1 MEQQQ
6 QQELNQQAIQ
16 QSNQQETQQNKTKNI
31 TMSSKQRKRK
41 SGLGLYMKN
50 IITKKVVIP
59 FTIVG
64 LNIRELLEKKL
75 KNDLEGK
82 CIEEGYIQKKS
93 IRIINYSSGVIKGN
107 NVVFDVMI
115 ECLICNL
122 SEGHKF
128 KVKVMNVTK
137 AGLRCEALEDI
148 SPVDVFIARD
158 HNYNNKYFNSI
169 KKEDIIQVR
178 VLAQRYEL
186 NDEKISVIAELITP
200 KRRKLTD
207 TTSKKSKPKLILE

>member
-1 MEQQQ
+1 MNQETTQEITQEINQQPIQ
-6 QQELNQQAIQ
+6 QLNQQ
-16 QSNQQETQQNKTKNI
+16 KDTKNI
-31 TMSSKQRKRK
+31 MSSKQKTK
-41 SGLGLYMKN
+41 KTGLGLYMKN

-75 KNDLEGK
+75 KDELEGK
-82 CIEEGYIQKKS
+82 CVEEGYIQKKS
-93 IRIINYSSGVIKGN
+93 IRIINYSSGVIRGN

-122 SEGHKF
+122 AEGHKF
-128 KVKVMNVTK
+128 KVRVINVTK
-137 AGLRCEALEDI
+137 AGLRCQALEEI

-158 HNYNNKYFNSI
+158 HNYNNKYFNSV
-169 KKEDIIQVR
+169 KKEDIVQVR

-186 NDEKISVIAELITP
+186 NDEKISVIAELIRP
-200 KRRKLTD
+200 KK
-207 TTSKKSKPKLILE
+207 TSKTIKPKLVFE